1 MMALQLLIPAT
12 QQSTALIVKTPA
24 SSQLYHHKQKAES
37 KAVEAL
43 QAIMLRKKEKKNG

>member
-1 MMALQLLIPAT
+1 MRAIPLVFPSPTQSVALV
-12 QQSTALIVKTPA
+12 VKTPA

-43 QAIMLRKKEKKNG
+43 QALMLRKKEKKNG